1 MNFLK
6 FIELCFQTVVPG
18 CEYNDYK
25 YIKVIA
31 DRLEAASVGK
41 VRRVIFNMPP
51 RSMKSICISVAWPAW
66 ILGNQPTARIIV
78 ASYSQNLSEKHS
90 LDTRCIMQSDWYKEL
105 FPEVKLSKD
114 QNTKYKFQTLQ
125 RGFRI
130 ATSVGGTLTGEGG
143 DFIIMDDPLNPAQA
157 LSETFR
163 KRAKN
168 WCDQTLITRL
178 NDRKKGVIVLVM
190 HRLHMEDLTG
200 HLLSKPKNIWHHICL
215 PMISEKAE
223 TIYSSKTAPTFPV
236 ISPPSSPVIPA
247 PSFPVIPAR
256 DAGIQ
261 KNNEHRSQ
269 CRSTGMT
276 PYCSTGMMPP
286 TEILYSREEGQ
297 LLYPL
302 DGGKEEV
309 EMIKIELG
317 SYAFAAQYQQ
327 NPLPLSSGIIKQ
339 EWLKRYKNFP
349 DNLSHVTQSWDTA
362 VSTSD
367 ASDFSV
373 CTTWAKIENKFYLL
387 DVYRAKLEYPKLK
400 EQVLSLESR
409 WAPHAILIEA
419 KTSGQQLSQE
429 LKIISDLPIIEIVP
443 HNDKLT
449 RFHQIVPIIESGR
462 VFLPHQAGWLS
473 DFEYEVMIFP
483 EARHDDQVDSM
494 VQYLQWVRKMNDN
507 TLRIRDFNLRF

>member
-1 MNFLK
+1 
-6 FIELCFQTVVPG
+6 VVPG
-18 CEYNDYK
+18 CEYNDYQ

-31 DRLEAASVGK
+31 DRLEAVSIGK
-41 VRRVIFNMPP
+41 IRRIIFNMPP
-51 RSMKSICISVAWPAW
+51 RSMKSICVSVAWPAW

-90 LDTRCIMQSDWYKEL
+90 LDTRCVMKSDWYKEL

-114 QNTKYKFQTLQ
+114 QNTKYKFQTVQ

-143 DFIIMDDPLNPAQA
+143 DFIIVDDPLNPAQA

-163 KRAKN
+163 KRATN
-168 WCDQTLITRL
+168 WFDQTLVTRL
-178 NDRKKGVIVLVM
+178 NDRKNGVIVLVM

-200 HLLSKPKNIWHHICL
+200 HLPSKPKNIWHHICL

-223 TIYSSKTAPTFPV
+223 IIYSSQKPAPP
-236 ISPPSSPVIPA
+236 SPVIPV

-276 PYCSTGMMPP
+276 PYFSTGMTSMYCSAGMTAP

-302 DGGKEEV
+302 DGGKEEI

-362 VSTSD
+362 VSTNA

-373 CTTWAKIENKFYLL
+373 CTTWTKIENKFYLL
-387 DVYRAKLEYPKLK
+387 DVYRAKLEYPKLR
-400 EQVLSLESR
+400 EQVLSLEAR

-419 KTSGQQLSQE
+419 KTSGQQLIQE
-429 LKIISDLPIIEIVP
+429 LKTNSDLPIIEIVP

-449 RFHQIVPIIESGR
+449 RFYQIVPIIESGR
-462 VFLPHQAGWLS
+462 VFLPHQASWLN

-494 VQYLQWVRKMNDN
+494 VQYLQWTRKISDSIFRVRN
-507 TLRIRDFNLRF
+507 FNPKYSDRV

>member
-1 MNFLK
+1 MNQINFLK

-18 CEYNDYK
+18 YEYRHYQ

-31 DRLEAASVGK
+31 DRLEAASAGK
-41 VRRVIFNMPP
+41 IRRIIFNMPP

-78 ASYSQNLSEKHS
+78 ASYSRLLSEKHS
-90 LDTRCIMQSDWYKEL
+90 LDTRCIMQSDWYREL

-114 QNTKYKFQTLQ
+114 QNTKYKFQTVQ

-143 DFIIMDDPLNPAQA
+143 DFIIVDDPLNPAQA

-163 KRAKN
+163 KRSTN
-168 WCDQTLITRL
+168 WFDQTLVTRL

-190 HRLHMEDLTG
+190 HRLHQEDLTG
-200 HLLSKPKNIWHHICL
+200 HLLSKPRDIWHHVCL
-215 PMISEKAE
+215 PMISEREQIINSILVKE
-223 TIYSSKTAPTFPV
+223 K
-236 ISPPSSPVIPA
+236 
-247 PSFPVIPAR
+247 
-256 DAGIQ
+256 
-261 KNNEHRSQ
+261 E
-269 CRSTGMT
+269 
-276 PYCSTGMMPP
+276 
-286 TEILYSREEGQ
+286 LYSREEDQ

-302 DGGKEEV
+302 EREEF

-327 NPLPLSSGIIKQ
+327 NPLPLLSGIIKQ

-349 DNLSHVTQSWDTA
+349 DNLSHITQSWDTA
-362 VSTSD
+362 IAINSSN
-367 ASDFSV
+367 DFSV
-373 CTTWAKIENKFYLL
+373 CTTWAKIDNKFYLL

-400 EQVLSLESR
+400 EQFLLLAER
-409 WAPHAILIEA
+409 WNPHAILVEA
-419 KTSGQQLSQE
+419 KASGQQLIQE
-429 LKIISDLPIIEIVP
+429 LKANSALPVIAIVP

-449 RFHQIVPIIESGR
+449 RFHQVVSLIESGR
-462 VFLPHQAGWLS
+462 IFLPHHAVWLS
-473 DFEYEVMIFP
+473 DFEYEVLMFP
-483 EARHDDQVDSM
+483 ETNYDDQVDST

-507 TLRIRDFNLRF
+507 VMMIRNL